1 MTKGRS
7 VEPALASKAA
17 EAPSGRLALS
27 GRLTIVEAETVR
39 EGLVQALAGC
49 QSLSLETAG
58 LEAVD
63 VAGLQLLIAARRSA
77 ERAGKSVRLA
87 AAAEGALLTA
97 LIGAGFR
104 AEGDSGRPDAGRDD
118 FWWGRS

>member
-1 MTKGRS
+1 MTEERS
-7 VEPALASKAA
+7 VEPALAASTA
-17 EAPSGRLALS
+17 EASPGRMALS
-27 GRLTIVEAETVR
+27 GRLTIVEAEAVR
-39 EGLVQALAGC
+39 EGLAEVLAGC

-77 ERAGKSVRLA
+77 ERAGKSLRLA
-87 AAAEGALLTA
+87 ATAEGALLTA
-97 LIGAGFR
+97 LIGAGLR
-104 AEGDSGRPDAGRDD
+104 TESNSGRPDAGQDG